1 MNTKVIAPFLV
12 IAVALI
18 VAAIIVA
25 TPARLQPFQAERVSQ
40 TVRVLEADPK
50 SVRMVVHSQGTV
62 APRTETALVPEV
74 SGNIVWIS
82 PNLIAGGYFEAG
94 DPLLKIDNRDY
105 VTAVDRARAAI
116 NRAEAEQEF
125 SEFELQRLKELET
138 RELISRSEVE
148 AGIRI
153 ARVAEANLQ
162 EARASLQQTERDLTR
177 TEIRAPFK
185 GFVRNEQ
192 ADIGQF
198 VSRGTAIANIY
209 AIDFIEVRLPIADQ
223 QLAYLDLPL
232 SQRGELAI
240 ARAPSVRLSADFA
253 GQKYSWM
260 GTVVR
265 TEAEIDSS
273 NRMVYA
279 VARVIVDNTETD
291 APETVAP
298 PVGLFVNAEIQGR
311 PADNIIVLPRA
322 AIRNASEILIVDN
335 DNRLRF
341 RTVELLRIYGNEAF
355 ISGGIQKGE
364 LINLSP
370 LQAVVDG
377 MRVEPLLDSGQHSL
391 L

>member
-25 TPARLQPFQAERVSQ
+25 TPARLQPFQAERASQ

-198 VSRGTAIANIY
+198 VSRGAAIANIY
-209 AIDFIEVRLPIADQ
+209 AIDFLEVRLPIADQ
-223 QLAYLDLPL
+223 QLAYLNLPL

-273 NRMVYA
+273 SRMVYA

-322 AIRNASEILIVDN
+322 AIRNASEVLVVGN

-377 MRVEPLLDSGQHSL
+377 MRVEPLLDSGQRSL
-391 L
+391 P

>member
-18 VAAIIVA
+18 VAAVIVA

-273 NRMVYA
+273 SRMVYA

-377 MRVEPLLDSGQHSL
+377 MRVEPLLDSGQRSL